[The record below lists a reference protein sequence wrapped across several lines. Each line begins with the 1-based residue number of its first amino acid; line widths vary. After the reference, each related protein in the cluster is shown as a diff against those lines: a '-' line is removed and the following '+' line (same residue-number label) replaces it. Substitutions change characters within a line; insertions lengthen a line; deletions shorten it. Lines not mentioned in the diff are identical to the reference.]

1 MKKFALVSLLVLCSS
16 MAHASPGDASSS
28 VASFD
33 FWEWISALFDSAAGA
48 DPASIVKSDG
58 TVYDV
63 IVKADGTV
71 YDAIVKADG
80 TVYDLVVKSDGVI
93 YD

>member
-1 MKKFALVSLLVLCSS
+1 MNCVRMKKIALVTLLVLSSS
-16 MAHASPGDASSS
+16 MAPASPGDASSS

-33 FWEWISALFDSAAGA
+33 FWEWIFALFDSAAGA
-48 DPASIVKSDG
+48 DPADVVKS
-58 TVYDV
+58 
-63 IVKADGTV
+63 
-71 YDAIVKADG
+71 DG

>member
-1 MKKFALVSLLVLCSS
+1 MNCVRMKKIALVTLLVLSSS

-33 FWEWISALFDSAAGA
+33 FWEWIFALFDSAAGA
-48 DPASIVKSDG
+48 DPADVVKSDG

-63 IVKADGTV
+63 V
-71 YDAIVKADG
+71 VKADG

>member
-1 MKKFALVSLLVLCSS
+1 MKKLALVSLLVLSAS
-16 MAHASPGDASSS
+16 MAHASPGDAASS

-33 FWEWISALFDSAAGA
+33 FWEWIFALFDSAAGA
-48 DPASIVKSDG
+48 NPADVVKSDG

-63 IVKADGTV
+63 V
-71 YDAIVKADG
+71 VKADG

>member
-1 MKKFALVSLLVLCSS
+1 MKKLALVSLLVLSAS

-33 FWEWISALFDSAAGA
+33 FWEWIFALFDSAAGA
-48 DPASIVKSDG
+48 DAADVVKSDG

-63 IVKADGTV
+63 V
-71 YDAIVKADG
+71 VKADG